1 MICDV
6 LAEDKI
12 QAGVP
17 GRRQPMITYIF
28 RKGSPTV
35 FSIEKLFDALY
46 AHLEKSGASLRR
58 LELPH
63 VSTGIVSVLRNV
75 WFVARRRKTAIMHIT
90 GDVHYATLLC
100 PFSRTIITI
109 HDCVVLQR
117 GTGFKRLVLWILWF
131 GLPVRL
137 ASAITVISEQTKNEL
152 MKTVAVPEK
161 KITVIPNF

>member
-1 MICDV
+1 
-6 LAEDKI
+6 
-12 QAGVP
+12 
-17 GRRQPMITYIF
+17 MITYIF
-28 RKGSPTV
+28 RKRSATV

-46 AHLEKSGASLRR
+46 GHLEKSGTSVRR

-63 VSTGIVSVLRNV
+63 ISTGIVSVLKNA
-75 WFVARRRKTAIMHIT
+75 WFVARQPRTGTLHIT
-90 GDVHYATLLC
+90 GDVHYAALLC

>member
-1 MICDV
+1 
-6 LAEDKI
+6 
-12 QAGVP
+12 
-17 GRRQPMITYIF
+17 MITFVF

-46 AHLEKSGASLRR
+46 LHLEKSGARLRR
-58 LELPH
+58 IELPH
-63 VSTGIVSVLRNV
+63 ISVGIVSVLRNV
-75 WFVARRRKTAIMHIT
+75 WFVARRRRTKILHIT

-100 PFSRTIITI
+100 PFSRTIITV

-137 ASAITVISEQTKNEL
+137 ASAIVVISEQTKREL
-152 MKTVAVPEK
+152 LKAVSIVFLIFFP
-161 KITVIPNF
+161 